1 MPVCTRFSFVLVCA
15 ALLPLSG
22 QTPPDAAR
30 SFRLGT
36 QALEKG
42 DWATAI
48 QQLERSRASSP
59 RNPEVLFYLAQ
70 AYYQHDEYAKAMP
83 VIAQAAKLAP
93 ASAPIAQKHGQYMCD
108 AEVHCPA
115 GLAELMRAKKLD
127 PTLEDLDFDIGL
139 AQYRMGRMDAARGS
153 FEAELRRNSRHAD
166 AEFYLGE
173 VLTRMGE
180 PSPGNKEY
188 EGAKS
193 CYQRAIRDGG
203 ERAIY
208 YQGLGRSMV
217 ALGEFEPA
225 IPALTKALQLDPA
238 EIEAHFQLAKALRG
252 LGREQEGVHELEIFK
267 AARDRLNVPSP
278 LIPVKGAQE
287 SRVWDELRALADGG
301 NEQAFLARVRQL
313 DGRGNLWLRAGA
325 VYCVMSKPEKALR
338 ALEKACQEE
347 PASAEVRAWL
357 GRARLL
363 QKNVPAAEAEF
374 QSALQLDGRN
384 QTALAGLGELRYR
397 QRRWREAAR
406 YLEDSQSKQ
415 TEVLVALCDSYF
427 QLGDKS
433 NGRITA
439 ELVRIF
445 ARDSQPAQDAVQR
458 LLARYQ

>member
-1 MPVCTRFSFVLVCA
+1 
-15 ALLPLSG
+15 
-22 QTPPDAAR
+22 
-30 SFRLGT
+30 
-36 QALEKG
+36 
-42 DWATAI
+42 
-48 QQLERSRASSP
+48 
-59 RNPEVLFYLAQ
+59 
-70 AYYQHDEYAKAMP
+70 
-83 VIAQAAKLAP
+83 
-93 ASAPIAQKHGQYMCD
+93 
-108 AEVHCPA
+108 
-115 GLAELMRAKKLD
+115 
-127 PTLEDLDFDIGL
+127 
-139 AQYRMGRMDAARGS
+139 
-153 FEAELRRNSRHAD
+153 
-166 AEFYLGE
+166 
-173 VLTRMGE
+173 
-180 PSPGNKEY
+180 
-188 EGAKS
+188 
-193 CYQRAIRDGG
+193 
-203 ERAIY
+203 
-208 YQGLGRSMV
+208 
-217 ALGEFEPA
+217 
-225 IPALTKALQLDPA
+225 
-238 EIEAHFQLAKALRG
+238 
-252 LGREQEGVHELEIFK
+252 
-267 AARDRLNVPSP
+267 
-278 LIPVKGAQE
+278 
-287 SRVWDELRALADGG
+287 VWDELRALADGG